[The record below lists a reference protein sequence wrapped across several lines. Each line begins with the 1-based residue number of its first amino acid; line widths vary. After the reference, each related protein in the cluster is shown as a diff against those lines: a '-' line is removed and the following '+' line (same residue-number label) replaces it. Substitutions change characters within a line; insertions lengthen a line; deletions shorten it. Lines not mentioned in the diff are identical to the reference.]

1 MRSLIEA
8 RDAWQSLQK
17 FEFLADL
24 KEAIRNENEPDSLTE
39 SRSLLWKVRTL
50 KYFESLPN

>member
-1 MRSLIEA
+1 MRSLVEA

-17 FEFLADL
+17 FESLADL
-24 KEAIRNENEPDSLTE
+24 KEAIRNENEPDSLTK

-50 KYFESLPN
+50 TRFESLPN